1 MSPSGGHYSLLFDQG
16 FPNKAGLQ
24 RHLADWKAI
33 WQYFVSMILY
43 LAMLFILS
51 IFQNMFQNKFKT
63 GFPMCTSESDT
74 QSPAELRVQ
83 YPTMPQLLP
92 QPAAAKNS
100 VLCARRALCFLA
112 RFAWRG
118 GMPAP
123 AQLALKARNGGR
135 SASSRCLFFFS
146 FSAKVS
152 FVLRVA
158 PWTTN
163 EKLVKSQQCLL
174 FSRIFCQIVAVLL

>member
-1 MSPSGGHYSLLFDQG
+1 
-16 FPNKAGLQ
+16 
-24 RHLADWKAI
+24 
-33 WQYFVSMILY
+33 
-43 LAMLFILS
+43 
-51 IFQNMFQNKFKT
+51 MFLNKFKIS
-63 GFPMCTSESDT
+63 FSMCTSESDT

-118 GMPAP
+118 AMPAS

-135 SASSRCLFFFS
+135 SASNRCLFFFS

-152 FVLRVA
+152 FVPRVA
-158 PWTTN
+158 P
-163 EKLVKSQQCLL
+163 
-174 FSRIFCQIVAVLL
+174 

>member
-1 MSPSGGHYSLLFDQG
+1 MLSPSGGHHSLLFDQG
-16 FPNKAGLQ
+16 FPNKAGVQ
-24 RHLADWKAI
+24 RHLADRNGI
-33 WQYFVSMILY
+33 WRYFVSM
-43 LAMLFILS
+43 MLFILS
-51 IFQNMFQNKFKT
+51 IFQNMFQNKCKT

-152 FVLRVA
+152 FVPRVA

>member
-1 MSPSGGHYSLLFDQG
+1 
-16 FPNKAGLQ
+16 
-24 RHLADWKAI
+24 
-33 WQYFVSMILY
+33 
-43 LAMLFILS
+43 
-51 IFQNMFQNKFKT
+51 MFLNKFKT

-152 FVLRVA
+152 FVPRVA
-158 PWTTN
+158 LWTTN

-174 FSRIFCQIVAVLL
+174 FQEFSVKSLRFCFSDSFCLSTRLLIKKKQKWICLVEWKENHCSVKKKNKRQ

>member
-1 MSPSGGHYSLLFDQG
+1 
-16 FPNKAGLQ
+16 
-24 RHLADWKAI
+24 
-33 WQYFVSMILY
+33 
-43 LAMLFILS
+43 
-51 IFQNMFQNKFKT
+51 MFLNKFKI
-63 GFPMCTSESDT
+63 GFPVCASESDT

-112 RFAWRG
+112 RFPWRG

-152 FVLRVA
+152 FVPRVA
-158 PWTTN
+158 P
-163 EKLVKSQQCLL
+163 
-174 FSRIFCQIVAVLL
+174 

>member
-1 MSPSGGHYSLLFDQG
+1 
-16 FPNKAGLQ
+16 
-24 RHLADWKAI
+24 
-33 WQYFVSMILY
+33 MILY

-100 VLCARRALCFLA
+100 VLVCPTSPMLLSSVRLARRYA
-112 RFAWRG
+112 G
-118 GMPAP
+118 
-123 AQLALKARNGGR
+123 
-135 SASSRCLFFFS
+135 ASSARAEGS
-146 FSAKVS
+146 KRWS
-152 FVLRVA
+152 
-158 PWTTN
+158 
-163 EKLVKSQQCLL
+163 E
-174 FSRIFCQIVAVLL
+174 RIEPVPVLLQLLS

>member
-1 MSPSGGHYSLLFDQG
+1 MFACSWHKKNEKQ
-16 FPNKAGLQ
+16 N
-24 RHLADWKAI
+24 I
-33 WQYFVSMILY
+33 
-43 LAMLFILS
+43 FIYVLPKS
-51 IFQNMFQNKFKT
+51 IFLYSVHIFEQFKT
-63 GFPMCTSESDT
+63 GFPVCTSESDT

-100 VLCARRALCFLA
+100 VLCNRRALCFLA
-112 RFAWRG
+112 RFPWRG

-123 AQLALKARNGGR
+123 AQLALKARNGAR

-152 FVLRVA
+152 FVPRVA
-158 PWTTN
+158 LWTTN

-174 FSRIFCQIVAVLL
+174 FQEFFCQIVAVLL